1 STSGGPNTVFD
12 LSVGR
17 SNDCPQAF
25 LRGFKGFL
33 QADGYSGCDAR
44 RLLGACSTM
53 LGEAFTSALNQW
65 PTWTVDVTGGRLKID
80 NHPAEQA
87 IRPLAIGRRNWL
99 HVGGDGGLN
108 PTAVLLSLAASA
120 KRHALNPWDYY
131 RVARS
136 AAQRRRR
143 RPTARQLGSRRAF
156 HSVTG
161 LTSLPVR
168 FIDRPTTAARP
179 CTRSC
184 RKRGA
189 HRTLTLIALSCRHT
203 NSGGIFVLNFFLG
216 WTG

>member
-1 STSGGPNTVFD
+1 MFD

-44 RLLGACSTM
+44 RLLAACSTM

-87 IRPLAIGRRNWL
+87 IRPLAIERRNWL

-120 KRHALNPWDYY
+120 KRHAVNPWEYFKH
-131 RVARS
+131 V
-136 AAQRRRR
+136 
-143 RPTARQLGSRRAF
+143 
-156 HSVTG
+156 
-161 LTSLPVR
+161 LTELP
-168 FIDRPTTAARP
+168 ARP
-179 CTRSC
+179 PNADVGDLLPDNWARAGPSTPSP
-184 RKRGA
+184 G
-189 HRTLTLIALSCRHT
+189 
-203 NSGGIFVLNFFLG
+203 
-216 WTG
+216 